1 MKRAIAILLT
11 VLLALCAMPA
21 GAETTFDMEAYQ
33 AERAQWFGSE
43 AADRELTAEEQAV
56 DALLPAMKAEA
67 DALYAGKSTGYGL
80 VTAGHPDAAQ
90 TELFAFCKALPKG
103 GELHIH
109 DCLAIPFDKFVD
121 ILVNYEGGD
130 VSVCLEDGPKYC
142 YLYAPGVE
150 ADVETV
156 PLKAALEDGSLT
168 REQFR
173 QALSVEP
180 GLTSRQAWDIFQPF
194 FRKIGGLSSDFVLA
208 EQLYDAAL
216 RSCVENGLT
225 LVEIRLRMG
234 PDSET
239 NRKLVDLVK
248 RVYFSIKTE
257 NPDFSVRLICTSG
270 KSLKSTVE
278 SSEDM
283 LRTAIQMSR
292 EVVDDFDPENPRP
305 FIIGLDMVN
314 EEDMSHPLSE
324 YAEFFMSD
332 EVQSSG
338 LQLFMHCGESL
349 RLDNEAVVDAY
360 MFGACRMGHGY
371 NLYRYPKLM
380 KAAAEKGVAVE
391 ACPVS
396 NCLLG
401 YATDLRLHPA
411 QNYLRNGIPVALCSD
426 DGLFL
431 EDAPLTEDFFA
442 ATLSWNLTLGEI
454 KTLAENS
461 ILYSG
466 LPEDEVNA
474 LHDAWQ
480 KQWDAFIAEWSE
492 TAKQKTALY

>member
-1 MKRAIAILLT
+1 MKRTIAILLT
-11 VLLALCAMPA
+11 VLLALCAMPV
-21 GAETTFDMEAYQ
+21 GAETAFDIESYLDA
-33 AERAQWFGSE
+33 RVQWIGSE
-43 AADRELTAEEQAV
+43 AADQDLTDEEWAV
-56 DALLPAMKAEA
+56 ERLLLYMKSDA
-67 DALYAGKSTGYGL
+67 DVLYTERSTGYGL
-80 VTAGHPDAAQ
+80 VTAGHPEAAQ
-90 TELFAFCKALPKG
+90 SELYAFCKALPKG

-109 DCLAIPFDKFVD
+109 DYTAIPFDTFVD

-130 VSVCLEDGPKYC
+130 VSVCLDEGTKYC

-156 PLKAALEDGSLT
+156 PLKKALEDGYLT
-168 REQFR
+168 RKQLR
-173 QALSVEP
+173 QALSIEP
-180 GLTSRQAWDIFQPF
+180 GLTPRQAWDSFQPF
-194 FRKIGGLSSDFVLA
+194 FRKIGGLSTDYALM

-216 RSCVENGLT
+216 RSCIENGLT

-234 PDSET
+234 PDSEA
-239 NRKLVDLVK
+239 NRELVNLVK
-248 RVYFSIKTE
+248 RAYFSIKAE
-257 NPDFSVRLICTSG
+257 NPDFTVRLICTSG
-270 KSLKSTVE
+270 KSVKSTVE

>member
-1 MKRAIAILLT
+1 MKRVIAILLSA
-11 VLLALCAMPA
+11 LLALCAISA
-21 GAETTFDMEAYQ
+21 GAEKAFDMEAYQ

-67 DALYAGKSTGYGL
+67 DALYTKSTGYGL
-80 VTAGHPDAAQ
+80 VTAGNPEAAQ
-90 TELFAFCKALPKG
+90 TDLFAFCKALPKG
-103 GELHIH
+103 GELHTH
-109 DCLAIPFDKFVD
+109 DYTAIPFITFVD

-130 VSVCLEDGPKYC
+130 VSVCLEDDAKYC
-142 YLYAPGVE
+142 YLYAPGID

-156 PLKAALEDGSLT
+156 PLKKALEDGSLT
-168 REQFR
+168 REQLHR
-173 QALSVEP
+173 ALSVEP
-180 GLTSRQAWDIFQPF
+180 GLTSHQAWDLFGPF
-194 FRKIGGLSSDFVLA
+194 FRKIEGLSKDFALV
-208 EQLYDAAL
+208 EQFYDAAL
-216 RSCVENGLT
+216 RSCIENGLT

-234 PDSET
+234 PDNEL
-239 NRKLVDLVK
+239 NRGLIELVK
-248 RVYFSIKTE
+248 RVYFSIKAE
-257 NPDFSVRLICTSG
+257 NPDFSVRLICISG
-270 KSLKSTVE
+270 KSLRSTVE

-283 LRTAIQMSR
+283 LRFAIKASR
-292 EVVDDFDPENPRP
+292 EIVDDFDPEEPRP

-314 EEDMSHPLSE
+314 EEDRSHPLSE
-324 YAEFFMSD
+324 YADFFLSD
-332 EVQSSG
+332 EVRNSG
-338 LQLFMHCGESL
+338 LQFFMHCGESL
-349 RLDNEAVVDAY
+349 RLDNEAVVDAF
-360 MFGACRMGHGY
+360 MFGSSRLGHGY

-380 KAAAEKGVAVE
+380 KAVGERGVAVE

-401 YATDLRLHPA
+401 YATDLRLHPG
-411 QNYLRNGIPVALCSD
+411 QIYLRNGIPVALCSD

-480 KQWDAFIAEWSE
+480 KQWDAFIAEWSQTPE
-492 TAKQKTALY
+492 QHKVA